1 MDMNCEFRESFN
13 ILKFLLSNEDSVSSF
28 LKGLMFFKPIRES
41 LIRLFVGKDLGTQ
54 DVKFED
60 IYFQFVLNENQS
72 RPDLAIINEKLK
84 MLIEVKISPYRR
96 LTENQPESYLE
107 WLANQQGENLSL
119 HFVAIIP
126 PDYDYKSDLERR
138 LCEFKDKKKSK
149 EIHIKIINWL
159 EIKKELQDNN
169 LHLLSP
175 YIADFCNLLSEWY
188 ENSVINF
195 SLEEVN
201 VLYSRETFCA
211 LSKLFNIIEK
221 TVQQLETKEK
231 IDEVSIHKAFRNK
244 WWEDEYGVYF
254 SFKNNVL
261 LWFGI
266 WSKAWRKYGS
276 PLWIGVHKDCDKNII
291 ELFKYKANK
300 EKREY
305 FKDCCVIIE
314 NYIVC
319 SFAEKLLQ
327 DKDNYQKIIKFI
339 RNYLE
344 SCLQFVYNED

>member
-1 MDMNCEFRESFN
+1 MNCEFRESFN

-41 LIRLFVGKDLGTQ
+41 LIRLFVGKDLGSQ

-119 HFVAIIP
+119 YFVAIIP
-126 PDYDYKSDLERR
+126 PNYVYKSELEEK
-138 LCEFKDKKKSK
+138 LVNGNKNGIICKIVDWLQ
-149 EIHIKIINWL
+149 IKR
-159 EIKKELQDNN
+159 ELQDNN
-169 LHLLSP
+169 FHLLSP

-188 ENSVINF
+188 EVSAINF

-201 VLYSRETFCA
+201 MLYNKDTFCA
-211 LSKLFNIIEK
+211 ISKLFEIVEK
-221 TVQQLETKEK
+221 VVEHLENKEK
-231 IDEVSIHKAFRNK
+231 IEEISIHKSFRSK
-244 WWEDEYGVYF
+244 WWRDEYGVYF
-254 SFKNNVL
+254 SFNNNSL

-266 WSKAWRKYGS
+266 WPKAWEKYGS
-276 PLWIGVHKDCDKNII
+276 PLWIGVCRDWDK
-291 ELFKYKANK
+291 K
-300 EKREY
+300 
-305 FKDCCVIIE
+305 
-314 NYIVC
+314 
-319 SFAEKLLQ
+319 KL
-327 DKDNYQKIIKFI
+327 
-339 RNYLE
+339 
-344 SCLQFVYNED
+344 